1 MSIERTRRG
10 YGRHSKEDDAQGW
23 KHRVNTACRL
33 IQRALI
39 AIRAPI
45 GPSRGP
51 WGTLTNLMGSSVLRV
66 HEHHPNEHKVDDNEE
81 CMEAMTLV
89 ATGMLGSLS

>member
-1 MSIERTRRG
+1 
-10 YGRHSKEDDAQGW
+10 
-23 KHRVNTACRL
+23 
-33 IQRALI
+33 
-39 AIRAPI
+39 
-45 GPSRGP
+45 
-51 WGTLTNLMGSSVLRV
+51 MGSSVLRV